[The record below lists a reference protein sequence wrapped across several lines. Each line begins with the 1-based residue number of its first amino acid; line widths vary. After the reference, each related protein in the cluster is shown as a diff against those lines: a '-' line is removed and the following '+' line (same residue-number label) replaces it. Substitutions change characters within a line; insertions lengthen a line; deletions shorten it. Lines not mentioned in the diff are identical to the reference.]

1 MSQLSGKV
9 QREILVPQLKEIL
22 RRHGLPTSGNKAELI
37 QRLDEN
43 FPNRAWENETS
54 AGETEQEGN
63 VEEDKT
69 PLNNSI
75 LRVDAPSWHPDE
87 MSRKV
92 TELLERE
99 RELMARE
106 IELLRR
112 ENELLRNSPSSTASS
127 TTNTNIRSIGELISD
142 FSGEE
147 QNFKNWSKQLEILST
162 TYELD
167 ENATRLLLGQKLKG
181 RALNWFHSRSEHL
194 ELPTDMLLYRMESMF
209 GNRETKVELKKK
221 FESRKWRNTE
231 PFEHYY
237 HEKIVLANK
246 VPVPED
252 ELVEYLIDGIPDNGI
267 QNQAR
272 MCEFKTSSHML
283 KALRRIS
290 LPNGSRNYTRSTAE
304 KNQQGPNTTRG
315 SPSGSRCYNCN
326 RVGHRA
332 ADCRLPAREKGSC
345 FGCGEMGH
353 LLPNCPKKNVT
364 RVPKRQ
370 VTYTEMEIPEED
382 DYHKNVQYVMNEKCM
397 ILYTLIDSGSPVSFI
412 KRSYV
417 PGRIENIQN
426 SNGVRLVGINKSPL
440 GLLGTVEA
448 SVELSKDTKETMT
461 LLVVPDQTMYTP
473 VVLGRDALR
482 LFAMNIVQ
490 TKRDPISQL
499 EILNIMLDSDDFNPA
514 DELNINEK
522 IMPVDKVKLKEMF
535 TNAYLNQKRPEL
547 PAVNAELKLTL
558 SNEKS
563 FSTTPRRISYAEKEK
578 LQLIL
583 DSLLEK
589 DIIRPSDSEYASPIV
604 LVKKK
609 NGELRMCVD
618 FRELNKILVRDNY
631 PLPLIEDHLDIVG
644 GKKYFSLID
653 LKDGFFHVHMAKDS
667 CKYTSFVTPLGQFEY
682 LRMPFGLKTAP
693 SRFQRFV
700 NDVFSE
706 LIRSGDV
713 VVYMDDILIATQT
726 IEHHLQIL
734 NRVFTLLVDNKMEM
748 RLDKCKFLYNEIEYL
763 GYLITEKG
771 LSPPKT
777 GIQAVENFPIPRGVR
792 EVQSFLGLC
801 SYFRKFIEQF
811 ALIAKPLYSL
821 LKKDSKFKFE
831 EEELQAFNNL
841 KRKLTDS
848 PVLAVYNP
856 KDETELHCDAS
867 AGIKFKILTDC
878 NSLRLTLNKKE
889 INPRIAR
896 WALELQN
903 YDFEIEHRPGIRMM
917 HADALS
923 RSTNI
928 LIIPETM
935 VSDRGSCF
943 TSKDFEDFMNK
954 NNIRHAKVATA
965 FPQANGQVERV
976 NRVLGPSLAKLTE
989 NCPGKRWYEVLE
1001 DIEYALNNTISKSVS
1016 ETPSKLLFGVDQRG
1030 KTPDNLKGYIHEW
1043 TSRKP
1048 VDLNACRRNA
1058 AENNIRAQN
1067 YNKAY
1072 FDKKHKPPYTYTT
1085 GDYIM
1090 LRNFESTPGVSQK
1103 LLPKYKGPYEITKC
1117 LAGAAKLSGW
1127 PSCKGF
1133 EGLRP
1138 MRTAA
1143 EYRRPVRDAV
1153 YVYGSYVDDEEG
1165 AIEVA
1170 TYPYLAA
1177 FSRAYMRL
1185 KASRDWSPKKRPPT
1199 SKNDITS
1206 RRRKDA
1212 VVVRIARTT

>member
-499 EILNIMLDSDDFNPA
+499 EILNI
-514 DELNINEK
+514 I
-522 IMPVDKVKLKEMF
+522 KE
-535 TNAYLNQKRPEL
+535 
-547 PAVNAELKLTL
+547 
-558 SNEKS
+558 
-563 FSTTPRRISYAEKEK
+563 
-578 LQLIL
+578 
-583 DSLLEK
+583 
-589 DIIRPSDSEYASPIV
+589 
-604 LVKKK
+604 K

-667 CKYTSFVTPLGQFEY
+667 CKYTSFVTPL
-682 LRMPFGLKTAP
+682 
-693 SRFQRFV
+693 
-700 NDVFSE
+700 E

-792 EVQSFLGLC
+792 E
-801 SYFRKFIEQF
+801 
-811 ALIAKPLYSL
+811 
-821 LKKDSKFKFE
+821 
-831 EEELQAFNNL
+831 
-841 KRKLTDS
+841 
-848 PVLAVYNP
+848 
-856 KDETELHCDAS
+856 
-867 AGIKFKILTDC
+867 GIKFKILTDC

-965 FPQANGQVERV
+965 SPQANGQVERV